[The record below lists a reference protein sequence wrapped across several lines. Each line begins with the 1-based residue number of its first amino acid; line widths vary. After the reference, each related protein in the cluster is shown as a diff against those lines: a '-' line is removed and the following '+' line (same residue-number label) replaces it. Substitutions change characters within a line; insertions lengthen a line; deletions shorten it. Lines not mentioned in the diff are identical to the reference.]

1 MDKLYM
7 RKWVHIIM
15 PREFKEGEFTRIKWY
30 ISKIYGFEFSD
41 WEVVSY
47 LIRYYKQKSGLYKQK
62 SGQVRG
68 ALRNPKGN

>member
-1 MDKLYM
+1 MAILYM

-30 ISKIYGFEFSD
+30 ISKVYGFEFSD

-47 LIRYYKQKSGLYKQK
+47 LIRFYKQKSGILQ

-68 ALRNPKGN
+68 APRNPKGD